1 MDVWAAEP
9 ARESADPAGRPEAEL
24 LLSDV
29 PVLSSG
35 RSAGAVGGG
44 LRQVVVGVPRERR
57 ATDGEDRGEAV
68 RGRAPAGPAARVS
81 GVEGRVAVLLAAG
94 AAAWE
99 EQALELLAAPG
110 RLVLLKRCLDLSDLL
125 ATAVQ
130 GSARVAVVSDQL
142 PGLDADSLDRLNQA
156 GVRTLVVTAP
166 APRRASSEDDLAARS
181 RLLRMGA
188 SRVLAA
194 EAVGSL
200 PELVLATADEDRPI
214 AAPRRE
220 ATPPLTPG
228 GAEDETSVGPGRL
241 VVVWG
246 PTGAPGRTTVATG
259 IAAVAADAGRRVT
272 LLDADPYGGAVGQH
286 LAVLEDVSG
295 LLSAVR
301 LANGGEL
308 DAGRLAG
315 LAREVAPRLRLLT
328 GLPRPDRWTEVRTQ
342 AFHGLLSAAVELD
355 EVVVVDTGFGLPS
368 GPARPVRRRRAG
380 RHDRGRPR
388 TCRLDRGGR
397 VGRPGGAHPA
407 RPRAA
412 GAPRQRARG
421 TGLGRGE
428 PDASRAGVVRERGS
442 RAGRPHRARA
452 RRSTSFP
459 TTAPPPT
466 ARSSRGARS
475 SRPVTARSAGR
486 SPP

>member
-1 MDVWAAEP
+1 
-9 ARESADPAGRPEAEL
+9 
-24 LLSDV
+24 
-29 PVLSSG
+29 
-35 RSAGAVGGG
+35 
-44 LRQVVVGVPRERR
+44 
-57 ATDGEDRGEAV
+57 
-68 RGRAPAGPAARVS
+68 
-81 GVEGRVAVLLAAG
+81 
-94 AAAWE
+94 
-99 EQALELLAAPG
+99 
-110 RLVLLKRCLDLSDLL
+110 
-125 ATAVQ
+125 
-130 GSARVAVVSDQL
+130 
-142 PGLDADSLDRLNQA
+142 
-156 GVRTLVVTAP
+156 
-166 APRRASSEDDLAARS
+166 
-181 RLLRMGA
+181 MGA

-228 GAEDETSVGPGRL
+228 GAEDEVSVGPGHL

-368 GPARPVRRRRAG
+368 GPADPFAGAARDDMTVAALERAESIVVVASADPVGLTRLARGLRELLDSRPEGRVSVVVNRMRPGLGWSESEVAGLVGRIAPGLGVHFLPDDRAAADRALVAG
-380 RHDRGRPR
+380 RTLVEAGDSPLRRSVATLTTDVIGAEQLVTSRGRGR
-388 TCRLDRGGR
+388 R
-397 VGRPGGAHPA
+397 VGR
-407 RPRAA
+407 
-412 GAPRQRARG
+412 
-421 TGLGRGE
+421 
-428 PDASRAGVVRERGS
+428 
-442 RAGRPHRARA
+442 
-452 RRSTSFP
+452 RRSV
-459 TTAPPPT
+459 A
-466 ARSSRGARS
+466 AL
-475 SRPVTARSAGR
+475 
-486 SPP
+486 